1 MSEGAAVDALRA
13 LVLDALREV
22 APDVDAAA
30 APGSD
35 ESFVETFGFDS
46 VDFLNFVEG
55 LHQRTGIEIPER
67 EYARLL
73 TVDGCVEYLASR
85 QSNGGS

>member
-30 APGSD
+30 ASGSD